1 MAKKPLLMTLLIIG
15 IGFLSLLSNS
25 TLAAPTVADFAELPM
40 FTDLEISPGGKFLA
54 ARVNNQNIYT
64 VAIFDISAQKIVP
77 VFKFSENE
85 ERSIRWF
92 RWVTPEH
99 LLVSLLFMS
108 ERGRNIKTHETR
120 LIVVKTT
127 SADMIALFRERRRT
141 RLSRTPLGELPVQY
155 QDDIVS
161 FLPRDPKYILV
172 QYSRS
177 DPGKPDVYK
186 VPVTKTATH
195 KVIQKGKAG
204 VGSWLADW
212 HGEVRLGKGI
222 KGQKSPFLTIRLAGE
237 KKWLNFSHRVNQG
250 GIVFRPLAF
259 ASEPNELYVASNHE
273 GDPTGLYLF
282 DIEADEFSEAIFQH
296 PTVDIW
302 SIDVDDKTGKLHHI
316 DFVEDSV
323 KTKYFYRKPIEDD
336 IATMLRSQFDGMDA
350 EIVFITEDGDHA
362 VIRIQAADYPGSF
375 YLFDRKTP
383 RLRKLPAQYPG
394 LSDEIMGKTF
404 ATSYEARDGLIIP
417 AFVTLPLGTKGP
429 DVISMIPFVILPHGG
444 PAARDFL
451 RFDYWVQFLVSRGY
465 GVLQMNFRGSAGYG
479 QAFERAGDREWGQ
492 AMQDDISDG
501 VHWLIKNEYADPDRI
516 AIMGA
521 SFGGYA
527 ALMGAVKTPD
537 LYKCSVSFA
546 GVTDLPGLLL
556 RERKFIGG
564 VYATRFIGDLWKD
577 RRMLAENS
585 PARRAKDITIPVLLF
600 HGNEDATVD
609 IDQSVKMAK
618 ALKKHG
624 KDYEFIRLEN
634 GDHHLSLYVNRLKF
648 LTETEKFLAD
658 CLN

>member
-1 MAKKPLLMTLLIIG
+1 MT
-15 IGFLSLLSNS
+15 
-25 TLAAPTVADFAELPM
+25 AV
-40 FTDLEISPGGKFLA
+40 
-54 ARVNNQNIYT
+54 
-64 VAIFDISAQKIVP
+64 
-77 VFKFSENE
+77 
-85 ERSIRWF
+85 
-92 RWVTPEH
+92 
-99 LLVSLLFMS
+99 
-108 ERGRNIKTHETR
+108 
-120 LIVVKTT
+120 
-127 SADMIALFRERRRT
+127 FRERYRS
-141 RLSRTPLGELPVQY
+141 RLSQTPQGELPVQF

-161 FLPRDPKYILV
+161 FLPHDPEHILI

-177 DPGKPDVYK
+177 NPGKPDVYR
-186 VPVTKTATH
+186 VRVTKTARH
-195 KVIQKGKAG
+195 ILIQRGKAG
-204 VGSWLADW
+204 VGSWLADR
-212 HGEVRLGKGI
+212 HSEVRLGQGI
-222 KGQKSPFLTIRLAGE
+222 KGQKTPSLTIRLAGD
-237 KKWLNFSHRVNQG
+237 KKWLDFSHRVNQD
-250 GIVFRPLAF
+250 GIVFWPLAF

-296 PTVDIW
+296 QTVDI
-302 SIDVDDKTGKLHHI
+302 SGIDVDDKTGKLHHI

-323 KTKYFYRKPIEDD
+323 KTKYFFRKPIEDD
-336 IATMLRSQFDGMDA
+336 IATMLRSQFAGLDA
-350 EIVFITEDGDHA
+350 TIVFITEDGDHA
-362 VIRIQAADYPGSF
+362 VIRIQAVDYPGSY

-383 RLRKLPAQYPG
+383 KLRELPAQYPG

-404 ATSYEARDGLIIP
+404 ATSYDARDGLVIP
-417 AFVTLPLGTKGP
+417 AFVTSPPGIESL

-465 GVLQMNFRGSAGYG
+465 SVLQMNFRGSAGYG

-527 ALMGAVKTPD
+527 ALMGAVRTPD

-600 HGNEDATVD
+600 HGNEDIIVD

-648 LTETEKFLAD
+648 LTKTEKFLAD